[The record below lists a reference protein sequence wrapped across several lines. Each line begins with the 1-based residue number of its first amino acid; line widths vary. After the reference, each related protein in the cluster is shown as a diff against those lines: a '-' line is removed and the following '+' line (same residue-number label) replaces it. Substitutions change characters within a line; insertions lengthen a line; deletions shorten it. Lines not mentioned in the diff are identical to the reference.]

1 MIDISKKIPLESQV
15 LIYPMKSC
23 TIAAGFKN
31 TEYAKDPAHR
41 FTHFGMDCDSFGAT
55 NFEVIA
61 SGKGTVLGI
70 ERNQNALGCVV
81 VVKYPKVYIPKTG
94 SVKDLIVRYI
104 HMESIKVISGSTVSA
119 YSVIGIVS
127 DKHKWWNHI
136 HVEIDSDTTHP
147 FHTPQVAES
156 SSSMLI
162 RAGANDSTMIDPADV
177 FVIGKNQ
184 KAVVHPLAIYVDA
197 KDTPRYKEKD
207 FVKAA
212 VAAEDSQKLILPI
225 NNMRVTAGYKNAK
238 YTQLVV
244 NGYRMGT
251 HYGVD
256 CSGSPT
262 IYASGNGTVLLAGK
276 DSILGN
282 IVAVKYENAYNHKTG
297 KIGAVV
303 LRYHHLAS
311 IVVKIGDKVTKDTK
325 IGTMGATGKYTA
337 GVHLHLEA
345 DSDVAHYQ
353 YTPTLSGNTNVMK
366 AGTRGAGDTTFNPAE
381 VLYCK
386 TSSPDNQTIT
396 RTMDGYTSEEDVNT
410 PKIT

>member
-184 KAVVHPLAIYVDA
+184 KAIVHPLAIYVDA
-197 KDTPRYKEKD
+197 KDIPRYKEKD
-207 FVKAA
+207 FVRAA
-212 VAAEDSQKLILPI
+212 VTTEDYQKLILPI

-238 YTQLVV
+238 YSQLVL
-244 NGYRMGT
+244 NGLRMGT
-251 HYGVD
+251 HYGLD
-256 CSGSPT
+256 CVGSST

-276 DSILGN
+276 DSVLGN
-282 IVAVKYENAYNHKTG
+282 VVAVKYENAYNHKTG
-297 KIGAVV
+297 KSGAVV

-311 IVVKIGDKVTKDTK
+311 IGVKVGNKVTKDTK
-325 IGTMGATGKYTA
+325 IGIMGATGKYTA

-345 DSDVAHYQ
+345 DSDATHYQ
-353 YTPTLSGNTNVMK
+353 YTPTLSVNTNLMK
-366 AGTRGAGDTTFNPAE
+366 AGTRGEGDTTFNPAE

-386 TSSPDNQTIT
+386 TDAPDSQTIT
-396 RTMDGYTSEEDVNT
+396 RTMDGYTSKED
-410 PKIT
+410 IDIIEI